1 MRIKP
6 VAAVCTL
13 PLVKDCSAG
22 GRKVGKWMHQYW
34 IQSVLPSKCNG
45 SFSANIRKRLM
56 EGFPSQLDWTQ
67 HEVLPWYTHWTVFNS
82 AFWLPNFAV
91 FGMKGEWG
99 RNWVLLYVYQPM
111 ELLKKK
117 NSHEASTS
125 SLQSTHKPGKRNK
138 WVIIIVQGS
147 CYFIFRI
154 FFSYKLKIVT

>member
-1 MRIKP
+1 MGTKNRIITELIYIRAMAMKQYYKASFRMRMKP

-13 PLVKDCSAG
+13 PLVKDCSAR

-91 FGMKGEWG
+91 FGMKGKWG

-111 ELLKKK
+111 ELLKEKQ
-117 NSHEASTS
+117 E
-125 SLQSTHKPGKRNK
+125 L
-138 WVIIIVQGS
+138 
-147 CYFIFRI
+147 YFLFT
-154 FFSYKLKIVT
+154 VHT